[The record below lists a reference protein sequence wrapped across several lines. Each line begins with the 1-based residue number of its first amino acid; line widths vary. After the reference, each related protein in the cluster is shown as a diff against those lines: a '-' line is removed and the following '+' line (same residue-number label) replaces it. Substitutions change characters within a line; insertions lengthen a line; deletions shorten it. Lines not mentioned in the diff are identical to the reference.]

1 MITENLITWQ
11 SRLPTWQQSL
21 QNAVRDPQELLTLL
35 ELPPNLLQ
43 DTVWENPRF
52 HLRVPRGYVAR
63 MQKGNIHDPLLRQVL
78 PLQAEQLPFANF
90 TTDPVG
96 DNAASKGSGLLHKYQ
111 GRVLIIVTAACAIHC
126 RYCFRQHYDY
136 RENNSSELQNIYNYI
151 QADNSIHEVI
161 LSGGDP
167 LSVKDSRLVELINL
181 LASIPHLQRLR
192 IHSRLPIVLPE
203 RVTPEL
209 ITALTQT
216 RLQTI
221 MVVHAN
227 HAAELDN
234 SVAQALQKLANAGI
248 TLFNQAVLLRGVNA
262 DVESLVQLH
271 ERLFEQRVVPYYLH
285 LLDRVQGAG
294 HFEVSETAALSLIE
308 TMRERLSGYLV
319 PRLVREV
326 TGLGYKSPVF

>member
-11 SRLPTWQQSL
+11 SRLPTWQQAL

-35 ELPPNLLQ
+35 ELPTTLLQ
-43 DTVWENPRF
+43 DTIWENPRF
-52 HLRVPRGYVAR
+52 QLRVPRGYVAR
-63 MQKGNIHDPLLRQVL
+63 MQTGNIHDPLLRQVL
-78 PLQAEQLPFANF
+78 PLQAEQVPFENF

-96 DNAASKGSGLLHKYQ
+96 DNAASKGAGLLHKYQ

-136 RENNSSELQNIYNYI
+136 SENHGAHLQSIYDYI
-151 QADNSIHEVI
+151 QSNSSIHEVI

-167 LSVKDSRLVELINL
+167 LSVKDSRLLELINL

-203 RVTPEL
+203 RITPEL
-209 ITALTQT
+209 LMALTQT

-227 HAAELDN
+227 HAAELDEN
-234 SVAQALQKLANAGI
+234 VAQALQKLADAGI
-248 TLFNQAVLLRGVNA
+248 TLLNQAVLLRGVNA

-294 HFEVSETAALSLIE
+294 HFDVSETEALGFIAA
-308 TMRERLSGYLV
+308 MRERLSGYLV

-326 TGLGYKSPVF
+326 AGLGYKLPVF

>member
-11 SRLPTWQQSL
+11 SRLPTWQQAL
-21 QNAVRDPQELLTLL
+21 QNAVRDPLELLALL
-35 ELPPNLLQ
+35 ELPPDLLQ
-43 DTVWENPRF
+43 DRVWENPRF
-52 HLRVPRGYVAR
+52 QLRVPRGYVAR
-63 MQKGNIHDPLLRQVL
+63 MQKGDIHDPLLRQVL

-96 DNAASKGSGLLHKYQ
+96 DNAASKGAGLLHKYQ

-136 RENNSSELQNIYNYI
+136 RDNNSSELQNIYNYI

-167 LSVKDSRLVELINL
+167 LSVKDSRLLELINL
-181 LASIPHLQRLR
+181 LATIPHLQRLR

-234 SVAQALQKLANAGI
+234 SVADALRKLADAGM
-248 TLFNQAVLLRGVNA
+248 TLLNQAVLLRGVNA

-294 HFEVSETAALSLIE
+294 HFEVSETEALELIAA
-308 TMRERLSGYLV
+308 MRERLSGYLV

-326 TGLGYKSPVF
+326 AGLGYKLPVF